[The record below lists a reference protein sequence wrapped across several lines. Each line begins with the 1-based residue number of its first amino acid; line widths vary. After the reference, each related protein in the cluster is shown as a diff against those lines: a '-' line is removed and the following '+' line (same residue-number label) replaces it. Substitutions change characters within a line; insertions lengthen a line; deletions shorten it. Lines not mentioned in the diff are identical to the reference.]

1 MHAESRTKEAKGESY
16 KVLKQNLQIA
26 IKSLY
31 GNNCSATR
39 TEKVGEKYAS
49 KTRIWNPYYRICAS
63 VFYHKFVVTS
73 LGNEVDLSMHG
84 RCLQRMTCL

>member
-31 GNNCSATR
+31 GLFSDENGEGWRKNMPVKPVFGTR
-39 TEKVGEKYAS
+39 TTE
-49 KTRIWNPYYRICAS
+49 
-63 VFYHKFVVTS
+63 FVLQFSTTS
-73 LGNEVDLSMHG
+73 S
-84 RCLQRMTCL
+84 